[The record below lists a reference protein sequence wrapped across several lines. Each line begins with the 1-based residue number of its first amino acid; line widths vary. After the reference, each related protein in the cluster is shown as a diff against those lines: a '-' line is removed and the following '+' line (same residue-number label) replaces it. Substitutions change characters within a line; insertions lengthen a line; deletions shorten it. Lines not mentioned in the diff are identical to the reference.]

1 MALWDVPNSQGSSM
15 EPTGNYSTLSS
26 TSAVTDAGVST
37 AAPESDI
44 YRSLQAVLRELD
56 SRHSTA
62 RVHKGMLR
70 WTLHKKVQKNP
81 QYNLIL
87 VKVVIKELEKA
98 ERVDCKL
105 HIIPLLHTLIY
116 ATIQTPFIPDDLYKR
131 MYDFCKR
138 LLTLPQ
144 PYCTVGLTYS
154 RQMKMERGTPGV
166 LYQRL
171 LVSEHSLKN
180 DSYPL
185 QEKVFVFADPAVLA
199 GSLAKVLRVDIES
212 GQGFQSPL
220 GLMRSAVQHS
230 LQAALGEDRC
240 QAAALA
246 HALQGQSLQDVEP
259 YFQEVLS
266 AMEHSAEASRSERS
280 QLTDRLQTLYTEI
293 LRSSVDQAPL
303 SHSSPCD
310 VPLPNPE
317 MSFHIWSE
325 EEELWRE
332 LAKFI
337 RSNSFCEPFSFP
349 EDFMADLSTD
359 LDPEMPRHSV
369 ISTDSGIERDLP
381 EATEQVAPSSGRLS
395 RRGGMKVKPSVT
407 DSVALMQDALEET
420 GACVWGT
427 AGSGAGMLQR
437 RAGTSAMPFPK
448 QQQRQFTA
456 RIVMMG
462 DDRVLGRMARAY
474 YWFRKREARRQ
485 FLTAKINLQIYY
497 IPVSDQTS
505 SPAKE
510 NTSSVASSPCSLA
523 SYLGMVDPWYECN
536 ITSLG
541 HMIPKLAKT
550 HSSPGMTCEPNP
562 FLSDVISYYVRTA
575 LQPVYFTIYYIKI
588 SFSNLTKEPVE
599 EVFLSHLELDFP
611 DFKAL
616 QASMKDMSM
625 RQKRNSPEVYG
636 AAISVNYRKVSLS
649 NREVD
654 KSLSLRAS
662 GVQICAIPPNETEDF
677 NCLTVS
683 FTDMKPKS
691 SLEPKIW
698 TCDIRIRSLERTTFT
713 VCLDNDSRRTFKDV
727 QSIEI
732 APCLDPGYCLQ
743 KTMRSK
749 FNVADDIEAG
759 LSKYINKRL
768 SLPINTFAGIIH

>member
-1 MALWDVPNSQGSSM
+1 MAQWDVPNSQGSSM
-15 EPTGNYSTLSS
+15 EP
-26 TSAVTDAGVST
+26 TDAGVST

-56 SRHSTA
+56 SRHSSA

-98 ERVDCKL
+98 ERLDCKL

-116 ATIQTPFIPDDLYKR
+116 AIIQTPYIPDELYKR
-131 MYDFCKR
+131 VYDFCKR

-166 LYQRL
+166 LYQRML
-171 LVSEHSLKN
+171 ISEHSVKN
-180 DSYPL
+180 ESYPL
-185 QEKVFVFADPAVLA
+185 QEKVFVFADPAVLE

-212 GQGFQSPL
+212 GQAFQSPL
-220 GLMRSAVQHS
+220 GLMRAAVQHS
-230 LQAALGEDRC
+230 LQAALGVDRC
-240 QAAALA
+240 QGAALA
-246 HALQGQSLQDVEP
+246 NALQGQSLQDVEP

-266 AMEHSAEASRSERS
+266 AMEHSAEASRSEHA
-280 QLTDRLQTLYTEI
+280 QLTDRLQTLYAEI
-293 LRSSVDQAPL
+293 LRASVDQAPL
-303 SHSSPCD
+303 SHGSLCD

-337 RSNSFCEPFSFP
+337 RSSSFCEPFSFP

-369 ISTDSGIERDLP
+369 MSTDSGIERDLP
-381 EATEQVAPSSGRLS
+381 EAAEPTVAPSSGRLS

-420 GACVWGT
+420 GACVWGAT
-427 AGSGAGMLQR
+427 ASGAGTLQR
-437 RAGTSAMPFPK
+437 RAGTSAMPFAK

-456 RIVMMG
+456 RIVIMG

-485 FLTAKINLQIYY
+485 FLTAKINLQMYY

-505 SPAKE
+505 SPVKE
-510 NTSSVASSPCSLA
+510 NGSSVTSNPCSLA

-536 ITSLG
+536 INSLG

-550 HSSPGMTCEPNP
+550 HCSPGMTCEPNP
-562 FLSDVISYYVRTA
+562 FLSDVISYYVRTG
-575 LQPVYFTIYYIKI
+575 LQPVYFTIYYIKM
-588 SFSNLTKEPVE
+588 SFSNLTREPVE

-683 FTDMKPKS
+683 FTDMKPKGS
-691 SLEPKIW
+691 PEPKIR
-698 TCDIRIRSLERTTFT
+698 TCDIRIRSVERTTFT

-732 APCLDPGYCLQ
+732 SPCLDPGYCLQ
-743 KTMRSK
+743 KTVRSK
-749 FNVADDIEAG
+749 FNVTDDSEAG